1 MKNTFFTIITLSL
14 IFSCYQ
20 GPTVEFDDEK
30 SQAVQ
35 TIFDAYMA
43 NDMQGIADVYAE
55 DAYVFSNSTDSIPI
69 GENLAL
75 VASHHEM
82 FDNIKCVFG
91 DEGKSAWIETTTY
104 KEEDLT
110 ITRAWFLWT
119 GVGKASGVAV
129 EVPTQISYMWG
140 DDNKIQRS
148 YLRNDTSAMLKE
160 VELAQSMMAE

>member
-1 MKNTFFTIITLSL
+1 ML
-14 IFSCYQ
+14 ISF
-20 GPTVEFDDEK
+20 
-30 SQAVQ
+30 
-35 TIFDAYMA
+35 
-43 NDMQGIADVYAE
+43 
-55 DAYVFSNSTDSIPI
+55 
-69 GENLAL
+69 GE
-75 VASHHEM
+75 EG
-82 FDNIKCVFG
+82 VFG

-140 DDNKIQRS
+140 DDNRIQRS

-160 VELAQSMMAE
+160 VEAAQLMMAE

>member
-1 MKNTFFTIITLSL
+1 MKKLIFITATISVV
-14 IFSCYQ
+14 FSCYQ
-20 GPTVEFDDEK
+20 GPTVEFEDEK
-30 SQAVQ
+30 SQAVL

-69 GENLAL
+69 AENLAL

-82 FDNIKCVFG
+82 FDNIECVWG
-91 DEGKSAWIETTTY
+91 DDGRAAWVETTTY
-104 KEEDLT
+104 ESGAV
-110 ITRAWFLWT
+110 TRAFFLWK

-140 DDNKIQRS
+140 KEDRIQRS
-148 YLRNDTSAMLKE
+148 FLRNDTSAMLKE
-160 VELAQSMMAE
+160 LEAAQSMASE

>member
-1 MKNTFFTIITLSL
+1 MKKLIFTILTFSL

-30 SQAVQ
+30 SQAIAKV
-35 TIFDAYMA
+35 FDAYMA
-43 NDMQGIADVYAE
+43 NDMQGIANVYAD

-69 GENLAL
+69 AENLAL

-91 DEGKSAWIETTTY
+91 DQGKSAWIETTTY
-104 KEEDLT
+104 KEQDLT

-140 DDNKIQRS
+140 EDNKIQRS
-148 YLRNDTSAMLKE
+148 YLRNDTSKMLRELE
-160 VELAQSMMAE
+160 VAQSMASE

>member
-1 MKNTFFTIITLSL
+1 MKKLILLITAVTVS
-14 IFSCYQ
+14 FSCEEKA
-20 GPTVEFDDEK
+20 TIEFDDPK
-30 SQAVQ
+30 SQAVLG
-35 TIFDAYMA
+35 IFEAYMA

-69 GENLAL
+69 AENLAL

-91 DEGKSAWIETTTY
+91 DEGRSAWIETTTY
-104 KEEDLT
+104 KEQGLT
-110 ITRAWFLWT
+110 MTRAWFLWT

-140 DDNKIQRS
+140 EDNKIQRS
-148 YLRNDTSAMLKE
+148 FLRNDTSAMLKE
-160 VELAQSMMAE
+160 LEIAQSMASE

>member
-1 MKNTFFTIITLSL
+1 MKHTLITLL
-14 IFSCYQ
+14 AFTFMFSCYQ

-30 SQAVQ
+30 SQAVAA
-35 TIFDAYMA
+35 IFDAYMA

-69 GENLAL
+69 AENLAL

-91 DEGKSAWIETTTY
+91 DDGKSAWIETTTY
-104 KEEDLT
+104 KEQDLT
-110 ITRAWFLWT
+110 MTRAWFIWT

-160 VELAQSMMAE
+160 LEIAQSMAAE

>member
-1 MKNTFFTIITLSL
+1 MKKSIFTVLLGAAL
-14 IFSCYQ
+14 IALNQ

-30 SQAVQ
+30 SKAVAG
-35 TIFDAYMA
+35 IFDAYMA
-43 NDMQGIADVYAE
+43 NDMQSIADVYAE
-55 DAYVFSNSTDSIPI
+55 DAYAFSNSTDSIPMA
-69 GENLAL
+69 ENLAL
-75 VASHHEM
+75 VSSHHEM

-104 KEEDLT
+104 KEEGLT

-140 DDNKIQRS
+140 DDNRIQRS

-160 VELAQSMMAE
+160 VEAAQSMMVE

>member
-1 MKNTFFTIITLSL
+1 MKHTIITLL
-14 IFSCYQ
+14 AFTFMFSCYQ

-30 SQAVQ
+30 SQAVAA
-35 TIFDAYMA
+35 IFDAYMA

-55 DAYVFSNSTDSIPI
+55 DAYVFANSTDSIPI
-69 GENLAL
+69 AENLAL

-91 DEGKSAWIETTTY
+91 DDGRSAWIETTTY
-104 KEEDLT
+104 KEQDLT
-110 ITRAWFLWT
+110 MTRAWFIWT

-129 EVPTQISYMWG
+129 AVSTQISYMWG

-148 YLRNDTSAMLKE
+148 FLRNDTSAMLKE
-160 VELAQSMMAE
+160 LEIAQSMASE

>member
-1 MKNTFFTIITLSL
+1 MKHTLITLL
-14 IFSCYQ
+14 AFTFVFSCYQ

-30 SQAVQ
+30 SQAVAA
-35 TIFDAYMA
+35 IFDAYMA
-43 NDMQGIADVYAE
+43 NDMQGIADVYAD

-69 GENLAL
+69 AENLAL
-75 VASHHEM
+75 VASHHDVFE
-82 FDNIKCVFG
+82 NIKCVFG

-104 KEEDLT
+104 KEQGLT
-110 ITRAWFLWT
+110 MTRAWLA

-160 VELAQSMMAE
+160 LEVAQSMASE